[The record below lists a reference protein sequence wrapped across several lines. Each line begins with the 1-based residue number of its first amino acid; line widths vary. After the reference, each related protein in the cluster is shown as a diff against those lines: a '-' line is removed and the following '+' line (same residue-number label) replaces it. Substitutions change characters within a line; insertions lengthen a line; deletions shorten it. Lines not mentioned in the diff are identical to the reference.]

1 MWWISTWTS
10 FNDLYIFYKMF
21 ALLPDKPG
29 SFGAAKNENMSHKE
43 LAEGSHKPTVRKFKK
58 RKIYPSFCWSCRYA
72 INK

>member
-1 MWWISTWTS
+1 
-10 FNDLYIFYKMF
+10 MF

-58 RKIYPSFCWSCRYA
+58 RRIYPSFC
-72 INK
+72 